1 MISSGCFKCARSA
14 LRNSTCCSFLMEPSC
29 RRNRQFVRVSPAMT
43 EMCVQLKW
51 NWMIGVWPF
60 GAQVRTR
67 VGRSLRPDSS
77 MKTISRPS
85 RLAFF

>member
-1 MISSGCFKCARSA
+1 MISSGRFRCARSA
-14 LRNSTCCSFLMEPSC
+14 FRNSTCCSFLIDPSC
-29 RRNRQFVRVSPAMT
+29 SRNRQFVRLSPAMT

-51 NWMIGVWPF
+51 NWMTGVWPF
-60 GAQVRTR
+60 GAQVRTL

-85 RLAFF
+85 RQAFF